1 VLEPVGMDDEERLFQ
16 AYPEMIVARIFF
28 HAPLQP
34 GDALLI
40 KNVKNVHAER
50 MLRGT
55 IYEEY
60 AQNNSLENGAFALI
74 KESSVSVRFV
84 ALKLNDI
91 MIVFKFN

>member
-1 VLEPVGMDDEERLFQ
+1 MDDEERLFQ

-28 HAPLQP
+28 HATLQP

-40 KNVKNVHAER
+40 NNLKNVKNVHAQR

-60 AQNNSLENGAFALI
+60 ALDNGAFALI
-74 KESSVSVRFV
+74 KESSVSIGYFC
-84 ALKLNDI
+84 LKN
-91 MIVFKFN
+91 

>member
-1 VLEPVGMDDEERLFQ
+1 VLEPVGMDDEECLFQ

-28 HAPLQP
+28 HAPLQI
-34 GDALLI
+34 GEALLI
-40 KNVKNVHAER
+40 KNVKNVHAEC

-74 KESSVSVRFV
+74 KESSVSIGYF
-84 ALKLNDI
+84 LL
-91 MIVFKFN
+91 